1 MARLA
6 RITQAEAARGIYFD
20 YEGNADAAPA
30 ILGWGYENAVAS
42 RDRSIPLSR
51 RWRSFENPKH
61 DVQRASLDE
70 ALVEMAAIAKR
81 ERPHGLRFRPGRR
94 GEPRAAVYC
103 TEQTGAVE
111 WIDQHYVNSKP
122 YIDRWVRHLVQSGD
136 IQEPTDKSLLT
147 SMPLVGMDYTPSRGP
162 GIVGPGLTRL
172 RSQLARYGE
181 ADLINE
187 AERRG
192 TGGGLIGHNASDVLA
207 TQQLTV
213 AVTVA
218 HLYGQKQV

>member
-1 MARLA
+1 MRHVIVDPALA
-6 RITQAEAARGIYFD
+6 PLAE
-20 YEGNADAAPA
+20 
-30 ILGWGYENAVAS
+30 L
-42 RDRSIPLSR
+42 
-51 RWRSFENPKH
+51 ENPKH

-81 ERPHGLRFRPGRR
+81 DDRMVFGFTRHE
-94 GEPRAAVYC
+94 ASQTAVYC
-103 TEQTGAVE
+103 TEQTVVE
-111 WIDQHYVNSKP
+111 WMDQHYVNSKP

-181 ADLINE
+181 ADLI
-187 AERRG
+187 
-192 TGGGLIGHNASDVLA
+192 TGGAKRHWWRIIGHNASDVLA

-213 AVTVA
+213 AAVA